1 MTYSKN
7 PWQSYRTVA
16 TQTASKGQLVLMLF
30 DGAIRFLDKAIRA
43 FQEQD
48 PLRFNLEI
56 NNNIIKAQAIIN
68 ELNDSLNM
76 ADGGELSKQLRGL
89 YDYFDW
95 RLQEANLKN
104 QDFLIRDVV
113 ARLTVLRNAWSEMLL
128 GQGQAAGFEA
138 RGELLLQG

>member
-30 DGAIRFLDKAIRA
+30 DGAIRFLDKAIRG

-76 ADGGELSKQLRGL
+76 ADGGELSQQLRGL

-95 RLQEANLKN
+95 RLQEANLKK
-104 QDFLIRDVV
+104 QDSLIKEVV

-128 GQGQAAGFEA
+128 GQGQTAGIEA